1 MVASSARS
9 SVASSG
15 PATAAVVPGH
25 VPTDLPLP
33 SGRMRDIT
41 EAALTLFAE
50 RGYLGTSMKDIAA
63 DLGLRAPS
71 LYNHFE
77 SKQHLLSGIMLRT
90 MMDLLNEHRTAISTT
105 SDVVEQLRRAMEAHV
120 RYHARNPRSARIGNA
135 EVRNLEEP
143 VQSTVREMRREYE
156 RAWRD
161 LITQGVKEG
170 RFDAPSP
177 QLASYAMLQMG
188 IGISMWFKAD
198 GELSES
204 QVAYY
209 YGDLALRLVKAKVK

>member
-1 MVASSARS
+1 
-9 SVASSG
+9 
-15 PATAAVVPGH
+15 
-25 VPTDLPLP
+25 
-33 SGRMRDIT
+33 MRDIT
-41 EAALTLFAE
+41 ESALTLFAE
-50 RGYLGTSMKDIAA
+50 RGYLGTSMKDIAG

-71 LYNHFE
+71 LYNHVE

-90 MMDLLNEHRTAISTT
+90 MMDLLNEHRTAVSTT

-135 EVRNLEEP
+135 EVHNLEEP
-143 VQSTVREMRREYE
+143 VQSTVRGMRREYE

-161 LITQGVKEG
+161 LITRGVQEG

-188 IGISMWFKAD
+188 IGISMWFKPD
-198 GELSES
+198 GAFSES

-209 YGDLALRLVKAKVK
+209 YGDLALRLVEAKIV